1 MHKIKIYKIE
11 MRRLI
16 ASLAILLGC
25 TGSARAEF
33 GIPGYE
39 LVHTAPLETTL
50 ATPDLREP
58 LQVWSEMFDSARHE
72 IVLGQF
78 YVASQPGA
86 AFEQVIARL
95 AAAGARGVKIRF
107 LMEEKGKF
115 ASDMPTIERLKK
127 IPNLEFR
134 YLDYSKLTGNGII
147 HAKYMVVDA
156 STAYV
161 GSQNFDWRSFVHIHE
176 TGLRITD
183 AMMVGQLQ
191 QIFEYDWQAQ
201 ELIAQGQ
208 AVPLLNQSVA
218 SADDRQAAFLVASPN
233 AFNPPGV
240 GDSETELPKLLAAAK
255 SEVRIQLLDYAPLS
269 YGPNRTRPYYAVID
283 NAIRAALARGVKVK
297 LMVSNWNTEQPAIA
311 YLKSLALLPGMEI
324 RIVTLPQASTGFIPF
339 ARVIHSKTMSIDGQ
353 LAWIGTS
360 NWSGGYLD
368 NSRNLEIVLRNEKM
382 AQRIADLHQQTW
394 ESTYA
399 QAIDV
404 MKDYPKPVKG
414 KE

>member
-1 MHKIKIYKIE
+1 
-11 MRRLI
+11 MRKLI
-16 ASLAILLGC
+16 ATIAMLLGC
-25 TGSARAEF
+25 AGSAHAEF

-39 LVHTAPLETTL
+39 LVHTAPVETTL

-58 LQVWSEMFDSARHE
+58 LQVWSEMFDGAKQQ

-115 ASDMPTIERLKK
+115 ASDMATIERLRQ

-134 YLDYSKLTGNGII
+134 YLDYSRLTGNGII
-147 HAKYMVVDA
+147 HAKYMVVDG
-156 STAYV
+156 SSAYV
-161 GSQNFDWRSFVHIHE
+161 GSQNFDWRSFAHIHE

-183 AMMVGQLQ
+183 AAVVGQLQ
-191 QIFEYDWQAQ
+191 KIFEHDWHAQ
-201 ELIAQGQ
+201 ELIAQGKEVPRLNQ
-208 AVPLLNQSVA
+208 AVV
-218 SADDRQAAFLVASPN
+218 SANDQQATFLVASPN

-240 GDSETELPKLLAAAK
+240 GDSETELPKLLAAAR

-269 YGPNRTRPYYAVID
+269 YGPDHTRPYYAVID
-283 NAIRAALARGVKVK
+283 NAVRAALARGVKVK
-297 LMVSNWNTEQPAIA
+297 LMVSNWNTEKPAIA

-324 RIVTLPQASTGFIPF
+324 RIVTLPPASSGFIPF
-339 ARVIHSKTMSIDGQ
+339 ARVIHSKTMAIDGQ
-353 LAWIGTS
+353 VAWIGTS

-368 NSRNLEIVLRNEKM
+368 LSRNLEIVLRNEKM
-382 AQRIADLHQQTW
+382 AKRIADLHQQTW
-394 ESTYA
+394 DSAYA
-399 QAIDV
+399 QSIDV

>member
-1 MHKIKIYKIE
+1 
-11 MRRLI
+11 MRKLI
-16 ASLAILLGC
+16 VPLAILLSHIGM
-25 TGSARAEF
+25 AQAEF
-33 GIPGYE
+33 SIPGYE
-39 LVHTAPLETTL
+39 LVHTAPVETTL

-58 LQVWSEMFDSARHE
+58 LQVWSEMFDGAKHE

-95 AAAGARGVKIRF
+95 AAAGERGVKIRF

-115 ASDMPTIERLKK
+115 ASDMATIERLKK

-147 HAKYMVVDA
+147 HAKYMVIDGSA
-156 STAYV
+156 AYV
-161 GSQNFDWRSFVHIHE
+161 GSQNFDWRSFAHIHE

-183 AMMVGQLQ
+183 PVVVAQLQ
-191 QIFEYDWQAQ
+191 KIFEHDWQAQ
-201 ELIAQGQ
+201 VLIAQGKEVPKLNQ
-208 AVPLLNQSVA
+208 AVVA
-218 SADDRQAAFLVASPN
+218 ANDQQATFLVASPN
-233 AFNPPGV
+233 AFNPSGV

-269 YGPNRTRPYYAVID
+269 YGPNRSRPYYAVID

-297 LMVSNWNTEQPAIA
+297 LMVSNWNTEKPAIA
-311 YLKSLALLPGMEI
+311 YLQSLALLPGMEI
-324 RIVTLPQASTGFIPF
+324 RIVTLPQAGSGFIPF
-339 ARVIHSKTMSIDGQ
+339 ARVIHSKTMEIDSQ
-353 LAWIGTS
+353 VAWIGTS

-368 NSRNLEIVLRNEKM
+368 LSRNLEIVLRNEKM
-382 AQRIADLHQQTW
+382 AQRIAELHRQTW
-394 ESTYA
+394 DSAYA
-399 QAIDV
+399 QPIDV
-404 MKDYPKPVKG
+404 LKDYPKPVKG

>member
-1 MHKIKIYKIE
+1 MRKIE
-11 MRRLI
+11 TPRLI
-16 ASLAILLGC
+16 ASIAILLGC
-25 TGSARAEF
+25 AGSTHAEF

-39 LVHTAPLETTL
+39 LVHTVPLETTL

-58 LQVWSEMFDSARHE
+58 LQVWSEMFDSAKHQ

-115 ASDMPTIERLKK
+115 ASDMPTIERLKQ

-161 GSQNFDWRSFVHIHE
+161 GSQNFDWRSFAHIHE

-183 AMMVGQLQ
+183 AAVVGQLQ
-191 QIFEYDWQAQ
+191 NIFEQDWHAQ
-201 ELIAQGQ
+201 ELIAQDKQ
-208 AVPLLNQSVA
+208 VAKLNQSVV
-218 SADDRQAAFLVASPN
+218 STDDRQTSFLLASPN

-255 SEVRIQLLDYAPLS
+255 SEIRIQLLDYAPLS
-269 YGPNRTRPYYAVID
+269 YGPNHTRPYYPVID

-368 NSRNLEIVLRNEKM
+368 MSRNLEIVLRNEKM

-394 ESTYA
+394 DSAYA
-399 QAIDV
+399 QPIDV
-404 MKDYPKPVKG
+404 MKAYPKPVKG

>member
-1 MHKIKIYKIE
+1 
-11 MRRLI
+11 MRKLI
-16 ASLAILLGC
+16 ATIAMLLGC
-25 TGSARAEF
+25 AGSAHAEF

-39 LVHTAPLETTL
+39 LVHTAPVETTL

-58 LQVWSEMFDSARHE
+58 LQVWSEMFDGAKQQ

-115 ASDMPTIERLKK
+115 ASDMATIERLRQ

-134 YLDYSKLTGNGII
+134 YLDYSRLTGNGII
-147 HAKYMVVDA
+147 HAKYMVVDG
-156 STAYV
+156 SSAYV
-161 GSQNFDWRSFVHIHE
+161 GSQNFDWRSFAHIHE

-183 AMMVGQLQ
+183 AAVVGQLQ
-191 QIFEYDWQAQ
+191 KIFEHDWHAQ
-201 ELIAQGQ
+201 ELIAQGKEVPRLNQ
-208 AVPLLNQSVA
+208 AVV
-218 SADDRQAAFLVASPN
+218 SANDQQATFLVASPN

-240 GDSETELPKLLAAAK
+240 GDSETELPKLLAAAR

-269 YGPNRTRPYYAVID
+269 YGPDHTRPYYAVID
-283 NAIRAALARGVKVK
+283 NAVRAALARGVKVK
-297 LMVSNWNTEQPAIA
+297 LMVSNWNTEKPAIA

-324 RIVTLPQASTGFIPF
+324 RIVTLPPASSGFIPF
-339 ARVIHSKTMSIDGQ
+339 ARVIHSKTMAIDGQ
-353 LAWIGTS
+353 VAWIGTS

-368 NSRNLEIVLRNEKM
+368 LSRNLEIVLRNEKM
-382 AQRIADLHQQTW
+382 AKRIADLHQQTW
-394 ESTYA
+394 DSAYA
-399 QAIDV
+399 QPIDV

>member
-1 MHKIKIYKIE
+1 
-11 MRRLI
+11 MRKLI
-16 ASLAILLGC
+16 VPLAILLGHI
-25 TGSARAEF
+25 GMAQAEF
-33 GIPGYE
+33 SIPGYE
-39 LVHTAPLETTL
+39 LVHTAPVETTL

-58 LQVWSEMFDSARHE
+58 LQVWSEMFDGAKRE

-115 ASDMPTIERLKK
+115 ASDMPTIDRLKK

-147 HAKYMVVDA
+147 HAKYMVIDA
-156 STAYV
+156 SAAYV
-161 GSQNFDWRSFVHIHE
+161 GSQNFDWRSFAHIHE
-176 TGLRITD
+176 TGLRISD
-183 AMMVGQLQ
+183 PVVVAQLQ
-191 QIFEYDWQAQ
+191 KIFEHDWQAQ
-201 ELIAQGQ
+201 ALIAQGKEVPKLNQ
-208 AVPLLNQSVA
+208 AVVA
-218 SADDRQAAFLVASPN
+218 ADDQQATFLVASPN
-233 AFNPPGV
+233 AFNPAGV
-240 GDSETELPKLLAAAK
+240 GDSETELPKLLAAAR

-269 YGPNRTRPYYAVID
+269 YGPNHTRPYYAVID

-297 LMVSNWNTEQPAIA
+297 LMVSNWNTEKPAIA
-311 YLKSLALLPGMEI
+311 YLQSLALLPGMEI
-324 RIVTLPQASTGFIPF
+324 RIVTLPQASSGFIPF
-339 ARVIHSKTMSIDGQ
+339 ARVIHSKTMEIDGQ
-353 LAWIGTS
+353 VAWIGTS

-368 NSRNLEIVLRNEKM
+368 LSRNLEIVLRNQKM

-394 ESTYA
+394 DSAYA
-399 QAIDV
+399 QPIDV
-404 MKDYPKPVKG
+404 LKDYPKPVKG

>member
-1 MHKIKIYKIE
+1 
-11 MRRLI
+11 MRKLI
-16 ASLAILLGC
+16 ATIAMLLGC
-25 TGSARAEF
+25 AGSAHAEF

-39 LVHTAPLETTL
+39 LVHTAPVETTL

-58 LQVWSEMFDSARHE
+58 LQVWSEMFDGAKQQ

-115 ASDMPTIERLKK
+115 ASDMATIERLRQ

-134 YLDYSKLTGNGII
+134 YLDYSRLTGNGII
-147 HAKYMVVDA
+147 HAKYMVVDG
-156 STAYV
+156 SSAYV
-161 GSQNFDWRSFVHIHE
+161 GSQNFDWRSFAHIHE

-183 AMMVGQLQ
+183 AAVVGQLQ
-191 QIFEYDWQAQ
+191 KIFEHDWHAQ
-201 ELIAQGQ
+201 ELIAQGKEVPRLNQ
-208 AVPLLNQSVA
+208 AVV
-218 SADDRQAAFLVASPN
+218 SANDQQATFLVASPS

-240 GDSETELPKLLAAAK
+240 GDSETELPKLLAAAR

-269 YGPNRTRPYYAVID
+269 YGPDHTRPYYAVID
-283 NAIRAALARGVKVK
+283 NAVRAALARGVKVK
-297 LMVSNWNTEQPAIA
+297 LMVSNWNTEKPAIA

-324 RIVTLPQASTGFIPF
+324 RIVTLPPASSGFIPF
-339 ARVIHSKTMSIDGQ
+339 ARVIHSKTMAIDGQ
-353 LAWIGTS
+353 VAWIGTS

-368 NSRNLEIVLRNEKM
+368 LSRNLEIVLRNEKM
-382 AQRIADLHQQTW
+382 AKRIADLHQQTW
-394 ESTYA
+394 DSAYA
-399 QAIDV
+399 QPIDV

>member
-1 MHKIKIYKIE
+1 
-11 MRRLI
+11 MRKLITLI
-16 ASLAILLGC
+16 AMLLGW
-25 TGSARAEF
+25 TGSAHAGF
-33 GIPGYE
+33 SIPGYE
-39 LVHTAPLETTL
+39 LVHTTPVETTL

-58 LQVWSEMFDSARHE
+58 LQVWSDMFDAARQQ

-115 ASDMPTIERLKK
+115 ASDMPTIERLKQ

-134 YLDYSKLTGNGII
+134 YLDYSRLTGNGII
-147 HAKYMVVDA
+147 HAKYMVVDG

-161 GSQNFDWRSFVHIHE
+161 GSQNFDWRSFAHIHE

-183 AMMVGQLQ
+183 TVVVSQLQ
-191 QIFEYDWQAQ
+191 NIFEHDWHAQ
-201 ELIAQGQ
+201 ELIAQGKE
-208 AVPLLNQSVA
+208 VPKLNQNVVA
-218 SADDRQAAFLVASPN
+218 ANDRQAIFLVASPN

-283 NAIRAALARGVKVK
+283 NAIRAALARGVKIK
-297 LMVSNWNTEQPAIA
+297 LMVSNWNTEKPAIA

-339 ARVIHSKTMSIDGQ
+339 ARVIHSKTMAIDGQ

-382 AQRIADLHQQTW
+382 AQRIAELHQQTW
-394 ESTYA
+394 DSAYA
-399 QAIDV
+399 QPIDV

>member
-1 MHKIKIYKIE
+1 
-11 MRRLI
+11 MRKLTATI
-16 ASLAILLGC
+16 AMLLGC
-25 TGSARAEF
+25 AGSAHAEF

-39 LVHTAPLETTL
+39 LVHTAPIETTL

-58 LQVWSEMFDSARHE
+58 LQVWSEMFDGAKQQ

-115 ASDMPTIERLKK
+115 ASDMPTIERLKQ

-147 HAKYMVVDA
+147 HAKYLVVDG
-156 STAYV
+156 SSAYV
-161 GSQNFDWRSFVHIHE
+161 GSQNFDWRSFAHIHE

-183 AMMVGQLQ
+183 AVVVGQLQ
-191 QIFEYDWQAQ
+191 KIFEHDWHAQ
-201 ELIAQGQ
+201 ELIAQGKE
-208 AVPLLNQSVA
+208 VPRLNQGVVNA
-218 SADDRQAAFLVASPN
+218 SDQQAAFLVASPN

-240 GDSETELPKLLAAAK
+240 GDSETELPKLLAAAR

-269 YGPNRTRPYYAVID
+269 YGPNHTRPYYAIID

-297 LMVSNWNTEQPAIA
+297 LMVSNWNTEKPAIA

-324 RIVTLPQASTGFIPF
+324 RIVTLPPASSGFIPF
-339 ARVIHSKTMSIDGQ
+339 ARVIHSKTMAIDGQ
-353 LAWIGTS
+353 VAWIGTS

-368 NSRNLEIVLRNEKM
+368 LSRNLEIVLRNEKM
-382 AQRIADLHQQTW
+382 AKRIADLHQQTW
-394 ESTYA
+394 DSAYT
-399 QAIDV
+399 QPIDV